1 MNRVAVLP
9 IAFSLGAARAFGRTF
24 GGRAHATLCLG
35 DANRIEVERNAE
47 EQTGTSLQSSF
58 YTMIDSQVS

>member
-35 DANRIEVERNAE
+35 DANRIKVERNAE
-47 EQTGTSLQSSF
+47 EQTGTSL
-58 YTMIDSQVS
+58 

>member
-24 GGRAHATLCLG
+24 GRRAHAILNLTTTNLL
-35 DANRIEVERNAE
+35 R
-47 EQTGTSLQSSF
+47 
-58 YTMIDSQVS
+58 